1 MTNTQPR
8 HDAPATVPASVS
20 APQPPLNNPR
30 HFLDKGGIGIGC
42 VPPNLAWSN
51 TKAPTYLVLIP
62 WISSLTFTFGYPG
75 LFCSFLPNSLNQNSS
90 PASPSLEEYSWR

>member
-42 VPPNLAWSN
+42 VAPNLAWSN
-51 TKAPTYLVLIP
+51 TKAPTTNSLDILRHFHLRIP
-62 WISSLTFTFGYPG
+62 GTLLFISS
-75 LFCSFLPNSLNQNSS
+75 
-90 PASPSLEEYSWR
+90 